1 MRTTSSRFTFLLLFA
16 LLINSAAHAQVEHH
30 VLGIA
35 QDAGRPQL
43 GCTKAF
49 CVEEGKPRPCIS
61 VVSLGVIQSDPS
73 KLVLIEANP
82 DIASQWGYLTA
93 QNKGVES
100 HISRTI
106 LSLGLRISRVGY
118 LFVL

>member
-1 MRTTSSRFTFLLLFA
+1 MRTTSSRFTVLFLGGP
-16 LLINSAAHAQVEHH
+16 LINSAAHAQVEHH

-35 QDAGRPQL
+35 QDAVRPKL
-43 GCTKAF
+43 GCPKACF
-49 CVEEGKPRPCIS
+49 VEEGKPRPRIP
-61 VVSLGVIQSDPS
+61 VVSLGITQADPS

-82 DIASQWGYLTA
+82 DISGQWDYLTN

-106 LSLGLRISRVGY
+106 LSLSLHISRVGY
-118 LFVL
+118 RFVL

>member
-1 MRTTSSRFTFLLLFA
+1 MPTTSSRFTFLLLGA
-16 LLINSAAHAQVEHH
+16 LLINSASQAQVELH

-35 QDAGRPQL
+35 QDAVTPQL
-43 GCTKAF
+43 GCTKAC
-49 CVEEGKPRPCIS
+49 CVEEGKPRPHIP
-61 VVSLGVIQSDPS
+61 VVSLGITQADPS
-73 KLVLIEANP
+73 LAVLIEATP

-100 HISRTI
+100 HISRTT

>member
-1 MRTTSSRFTFLLLFA
+1 MRTTSSRFTFLLLGA
-16 LLINSAAHAQVEHH
+16 LLINVASQAQVELH

-35 QDAGRPQL
+35 QDAVTPQL
-43 GCTKAF
+43 GCTKA
-49 CVEEGKPRPCIS
+49 CCMEEGKPRPRIS

-73 KLVLIEANP
+73 KLVLIEATP
-82 DIASQWGYLTA
+82 GISSQWDYLTN

-106 LSLGLRISRVGY
+106 LSLSLRISRVGY

>member
-16 LLINSAAHAQVEHH
+16 LLINSAAHAHLEHH

-43 GCTKAF
+43 GCTKSCF
-49 CVEEGKPRPCIS
+49 VEQGKPRPRIP
-61 VVSLGVIQSDPS
+61 VVSLGITQAGPS
-73 KLVLIEANP
+73 KAVLIEATP
-82 DIASQWGYLTA
+82 DIASQWGYLTT

-100 HISRTI
+100 LISRTI

-118 LFVL
+118 HFVL

>member
-1 MRTTSSRFTFLLLFA
+1 MRTTSSRFTFLLLGG

-43 GCTKAF
+43 GCTKAC
-49 CVEEGKPRPCIS
+49 CVGEGRSRPRIPF
-61 VVSLGVIQSDPS
+61 VSLGITQSDPS
-73 KLVLIEANP
+73 KSVLIEANP
-82 DIASQWGYLTA
+82 DIASQWEYLTT

-100 HISRTI
+100 LISRTT
-106 LSLGLRISRVGY
+106 LSLGLCISRVGY